1 MFTQAEN
8 KPLTDLLRHF
18 FPLFCNLTSLISD
31 VLIIRNIIII
41 FSSYFLW
48 RLYKSVPW
56 NFYHQG
62 EKFMQRHKS
71 VEKRARTNKKA
82 NLANRM
88 GRSRIKTAVKE
99 VTESKD
105 KKIAEE
111 ALKTAMSV
119 LDKGVKSGL
128 IHKNKAA
135 NKKSKLA
142 KAISKLEK

>member
-1 MFTQAEN
+1 
-8 KPLTDLLRHF
+8 
-18 FPLFCNLTSLISD
+18 
-31 VLIIRNIIII
+31 
-41 FSSYFLW
+41 
-48 RLYKSVPW
+48 
-56 NFYHQG
+56 
-62 EKFMQRHKS
+62 MQRHKS

-82 NLANRM
+82 NLVNRM
-88 GRSRIKTAVKE
+88 SRSRIKTAVKE
-99 VTESKD
+99 AAESKD
-105 KKIAEE
+105 KKSAEE